1 MSVEG
6 ATSEDSGDSVRS
18 PLKNYATKTSTLGES
33 VHTSAD
39 DAGDCPSKGLYE
51 EARDKRVAELK
62 KMFKPVEEA
71 AETL

>member
-6 ATSEDSGDSVRS
+6 ALSEDSGDSVRL

-39 DAGDCPSKGLYE
+39 DAGDCPSKGSYE